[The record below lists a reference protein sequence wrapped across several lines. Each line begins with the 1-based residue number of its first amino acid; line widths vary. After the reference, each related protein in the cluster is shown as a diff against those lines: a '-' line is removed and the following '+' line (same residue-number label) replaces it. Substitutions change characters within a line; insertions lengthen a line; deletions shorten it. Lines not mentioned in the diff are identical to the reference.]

1 VIVDPF
7 ATLGLSPRY
16 AIDLGALERR
26 YRELQRVVHPDR
38 HGGGTPSERR
48 LHAARTVEVNEAY
61 RALKDD
67 VKRAEALLSLHGVA
81 ADPNRRESPELL
93 MEVLELREALSEA
106 RAARDLPRVRKLA
119 EGVTTRE
126 REARAQLVAAFEVL
140 SGGGGDAT
148 PAGVRAVSLLGQ
160 LKYLRRFLD
169 EVASI
174 EEEAES

>member
-1 VIVDPF
+1 MDPF
-7 ATLGLSPRY
+7 ATLGLPPRY
-16 AIDLGALERR
+16 ALDQGALEQR

-38 HGGGTPSERR
+38 AGASAPSERR

-67 VKRAEALLSLHGVA
+67 VRRAEALLALHGVTL
-81 ADPNRRESPELL
+81 DPNRREAPELL

-106 RAARDLPRVRKLA
+106 RAERDLPRVRKMA
-119 EGVTTRE
+119 QGVAARE
-126 REARAQLVAAFEVL
+126 RDARTQLEAAFDALATGGQGAGPAGARAA
-140 SGGGGDAT
+140 
-148 PAGVRAVSLLGQ
+148 SLLGQ

-174 EEEAES
+174 EEEAEG